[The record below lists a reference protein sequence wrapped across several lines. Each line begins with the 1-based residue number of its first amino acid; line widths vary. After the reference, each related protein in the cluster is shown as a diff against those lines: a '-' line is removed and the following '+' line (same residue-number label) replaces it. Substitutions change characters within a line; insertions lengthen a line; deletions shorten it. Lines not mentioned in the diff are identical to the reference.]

1 MNKKL
6 IIKILV
12 DICLTI
18 SLLLLMPYSLI
29 GETAHEWIGMAML
42 VFFIIH
48 HILNRKWICT
58 VTKGK
63 YTPFRIFQTVLVVVM
78 LILMTGS
85 MISGILLSSHIFKAV
100 RIAGTTMIARQI
112 HMFCAYWGLVVM
124 SLHLGLHWNMVVIM
138 TGKLFKSN
146 RVYRVWFAR
155 WAALMVGIYRI
166 YAFNK
171 RQIGAYLLMKVHF
184 VFYDYT
190 ENVLFFI
197 LDYVAVMALIA
208 MISYYFCKLIK
219 KKNYRK

>member
-1 MNKKL
+1 M
-6 IIKILV
+6 
-12 DICLTI
+12 
-18 SLLLLMPYSLI
+18 
-29 GETAHEWIGMAML
+29 
-42 VFFIIH
+42 
-48 HILNRKWICT
+48 
-58 VTKGK
+58 
-63 YTPFRIFQTVLVVVM
+63 
-78 LILMTGS
+78 
-85 MISGILLSSHIFKAV
+85 

-155 WAALMVGIYRI
+155 WAALMVGIYGI

>member
-1 MNKKL
+1 
-6 IIKILV
+6 
-12 DICLTI
+12 
-18 SLLLLMPYSLI
+18 
-29 GETAHEWIGMAML
+29 
-42 VFFIIH
+42 
-48 HILNRKWICT
+48 
-58 VTKGK
+58 
-63 YTPFRIFQTVLVVVM
+63 
-78 LILMTGS
+78 
-85 MISGILLSSHIFKAV
+85 
-100 RIAGTTMIARQI
+100 
-112 HMFCAYWGLVVM
+112 M

-146 RVYRVWFAR
+146 RVYRVWLAR
-155 WAALMVGIYRI
+155 WAALMVGIYGI

>member
-1 MNKKL
+1 
-6 IIKILV
+6 
-12 DICLTI
+12 
-18 SLLLLMPYSLI
+18 
-29 GETAHEWIGMAML
+29 
-42 VFFIIH
+42 
-48 HILNRKWICT
+48 
-58 VTKGK
+58 
-63 YTPFRIFQTVLVVVM
+63 
-78 LILMTGS
+78 

-146 RVYRVWFAR
+146 RVYRVWLAR
-155 WAALMVGIYRI
+155 WAALMVGIYGI